1 MQTKRDT
8 YQVITDTILQALE
21 NCGPCER
28 PWVSPSPTMPVNAMS
43 GHEYRGT
50 NVVMLWVA
58 AKEAGYAQNQW
69 ATFKQ
74 WSERGASVRKGEKGT
89 PVIWFKMLERGG
101 NDVGDA
107 GADDD
112 NDRRIPCARL
122 SWVFNVA
129 QVNGY
134 QPEKAQ
140 TPEDNHVSP
149 IDKADALITASGAK
163 IRHEGALAFYRPS
176 TDEIVLPPQH
186 LFTGTSTSSATEAYY
201 GVALH
206 ELTHWSAPR
215 LKRDFGK
222 RFGDD
227 AYAAEELVAE
237 LGAAFL
243 CARLG
248 VSAEPRA
255 DHAKYLHNWI
265 KILKG
270 DRKAFITAAS
280 KASEASDYLL
290 TLNSP
295 ERQEAA

>member
-1 MQTKRDT
+1 MHTKRDT
-8 YQVITDTILQALE
+8 YQIITDTILQALE
-21 NCGPCER
+21 TCGPCER
-28 PWVSPSPTMPVNAMS
+28 PWVGPSLTMPVNAVS

-50 NVVMLWVA
+50 NVVMLWIA
-58 AKEAGYAQNQW
+58 AKEAGYAENQW

-74 WSERGASVRKGEKGT
+74 WSENGASVRKGEKGT
-89 PVIWFKMLERGG
+89 PVIWFKMLERQG
-101 NDVGDA
+101 DEVGDIDA
-107 GADDD
+107 EDENG
-112 NDRRIPCARL
+112 RRIPCARL

-129 QVNGY
+129 QLDGY
-134 QPEKAQ
+134 QPEKARA
-140 TPEDNHVSP
+140 PEHNQVSP
-149 IDKADALITASGAK
+149 IETVDALITASGAK
-163 IRHEGALAFYRPS
+163 IRHEGANAFYRPS

-186 LFTGTSTSSATEAYY
+186 LFTGTSTSSATEAFY
-201 GVALH
+201 GVVLH
-206 ELTHWSAPR
+206 ELTHWSGPR
-215 LKRDFGK
+215 LKREFGK

-255 DHAKYLHNWI
+255 DHAKYLASWI

-290 TLNSP
+290 ALP
-295 ERQEAA
+295 D

>member
-1 MQTKRDT
+1 MHTKRDT

-28 PWVSPSPTMPVNAMS
+28 PWMGPALTMPVNAVS

-50 NVVMLWVA
+50 NVLMLWDA
-58 AKEAGYAQNQW
+58 AQEAGYAENQW

-74 WSERGASVRKGEKGT
+74 WSESGATVRKGEKAT
-89 PVIWFKMLERGG
+89 PVIWFKMLERKGD
-101 NDVGDA
+101 DVGD
-107 GADDD
+107 DDE
-112 NDRRIPCARL
+112 NGRHIPFARL
-122 SWVFNVA
+122 SWVFNAA
-129 QVNGY
+129 QVNGH
-134 QPEKAQ
+134 QPEKVR
-140 TPEDNHVSP
+140 TPKDNQVSP
-149 IDKADALITASGAK
+149 IELADGLVAASGAN
-163 IRHEGALAFYRPS
+163 IRHEGARAFYRPS
-176 TDEIVLPPQH
+176 TDEIVLPPRH

-206 ELTHWSAPR
+206 ELTHWTAPR
-215 LKRDFGK
+215 LQREFGK

-255 DHAKYLHNWI
+255 DHAKYLASWI

-290 TLNSP
+290 AF
-295 ERQEAA
+295 QG